1 MSTSERWKI
10 IISGGRFVVVDSSGT
25 QITAHHDVLQLCEH
39 AKEIARQRGVEV
51 EISASFQI
59 RL

>member
-1 MSTSERWKI
+1 MSATERWKI
-10 IISGGRFVVVDSSGT
+10 IISGGRFVVVDATGT
-25 QITAHHDVLQLCEH
+25 QITAHHDMRQVCEH

-51 EISASFQI
+51 EILASFTI

>member
-1 MSTSERWKI
+1 MSTIETWKV
-10 IISGGRFVVVDSSGT
+10 IISGGRFVVVDATGT
-25 QITAHHDVLQLCEH
+25 QVTAHYDMLQVCEH

-51 EISASFQI
+51 EISGSFTI